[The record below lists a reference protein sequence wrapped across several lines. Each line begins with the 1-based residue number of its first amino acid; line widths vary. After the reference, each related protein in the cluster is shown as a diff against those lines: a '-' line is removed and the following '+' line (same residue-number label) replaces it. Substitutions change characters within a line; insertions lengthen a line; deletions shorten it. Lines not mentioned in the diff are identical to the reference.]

1 VEWPQMVADPLAIT
15 MIVNKKYKL
24 SSSFVP
30 PDLRTVNVPHTNNHP
45 LRNVAATALEQMV
58 TEAANQGIHLRLL
71 SGYRS
76 YATQTSLYNNYV
88 ASYGQ
93 AAADRFSARP
103 GHSEHQSGLTLD
115 IGDADASNC
124 DIEACFAATPGGQWV
139 AAHAADY
146 GYIIRYTAAKE
157 AITGYMAEPW
167 HIRYVGA
174 GLAQQLASSGQTLE
188 EYFGVVGGDY

>member
-1 VEWPQMVADPLAIT
+1 
-15 MIVNKKYKL
+15 MIVNKKYVL

-58 TEAANQGIHLRLL
+58 TAAANQNIHLRLL

-76 YATQTSLYNNYV
+76 YATQAQLYNNYV
-88 ASYGQ
+88 AQYGQ

-103 GHSEHQSGLTLD
+103 GHSEHQSGLALD
-115 IGDADASNC
+115 IGDADAPNC
-124 DIEACFAATPGGQWV
+124 DIEACFATTTGGKWV
-139 AAHAADY
+139 AAHAAEF

-157 AITGYMAEPW
+157 TVTGYMAESW
-167 HIRYVGA
+167 HIRYVGVELA
-174 GLAQQLASSGQTLE
+174 TKLATTGLSME
-188 EYFGVVGGDY
+188 EYFGVAGGGYE